1 MKKTLPFIA
10 PELKISE
17 NVAIVGSAGKLRN
30 SSNGNLIDQFEDVVR
45 FNRAPVKGYESDVG
59 SKTTLRVANN
69 HVFNNNDSDPTIWTS
84 QPRYF
89 IKNLRNTRIL
99 YFAPDYAPWFDK
111 DDNIHSSIDAYVFNY
126 AATGDMKKVISY
138 QSDRNLTVGM
148 GFITLCLL
156 AGIKP
161 HLFGFSINSLDPRD
175 HYWEKRPEA
184 SKTHSVSEEKKI
196 LTQLN
201 DANIITVH

>member
-10 PELKISE
+10 PQLNISE
-17 NVAIVGSAGKLRN
+17 NVAIIGSAGNLRD
-30 SSNGNLIDQFEDVVR
+30 SSNGELIDQFEDVIR

-59 SKTTLRVANN
+59 SKTTLRVTNN
-69 HVFNNNDSDPTIWTS
+69 HVFNNNDSDPAIWSS
-84 QPRYF
+84 QPRHF
-89 IKNLRNTRIL
+89 IKNLRDTRIL
-99 YFAPDYAPWFDK
+99 YFAPDYAPWLDK
-111 DDNIHSSIDAYVFNY
+111 DKNIHSSIDAYVFDY
-126 AATGDMKKVISY
+126 DAHAGMKKVISY

-175 HYWEKRPEA
+175 HYWEKRPPA
-184 SKTHSVSEEKKI
+184 SETHSVSEEKKI
-196 LTQLN
+196 LTELKSTG
-201 DANIITVH
+201 IITVH